1 MVDVVVIERRV
12 MTAVWDD
19 ANAAH
24 IQQPTLGPINRK
36 GESLSRKF
44 SGDDL
49 RRAQSNTTDAHRVK
63 RVGVRR
69 DSRRPAPG
77 RAGARD
83 VIRFATRPATTAMR
97 VAETLQ
103 FTDRAAALRTCPR
116 ARCDIRSGRP
126 RRDARLPL
134 RTNPPS
140 PRVDGFASRAPRPPR
155 RPHRLP
161 PQPQSWSL
169 VSAPS

>member
-12 MTAVWDD
+12 MTAVSDD

-77 RAGARD
+77 RAGARG
-83 VIRFATRPATTAMR
+83 VIRFATRLQQRRCASPKNSVR
-97 VAETLQ
+97 VGAARIN
-103 FTDRAAALRTCPR
+103 RARRRMNLRGPTCRDALRGSKCSVALHGSTR
-116 ARCDIRSGRP
+116 SERRCALQC
-126 RRDARLPL
+126 ARL
-134 RTNPPS
+134 R
-140 PRVDGFASRAPRPPR
+140 FARQR
-155 RPHRLP
+155 RR
-161 PQPQSWSL
+161 S
-169 VSAPS
+169 

>member
-12 MTAVWDD
+12 MTAVSDD

-49 RRAQSNTTDAHRVK
+49 RRVRSNTTDAHRVK

-69 DSRRPAPG
+69 DSTRPAPG

-83 VIRFATRPATTAMR
+83 VIRFATRRAITAMR
-97 VAETLQ
+97 VAET
-103 FTDRAAALRTCPR
+103 FCSRRRA
-116 ARCDIRSGRP
+116 
-126 RRDARLPL
+126 
-134 RTNPPS
+134 TN
-140 PRVDGFASRAPRPPR
+140 
-155 RPHRLP
+155 
-161 PQPQSWSL
+161 Q
-169 VSAPS
+169 